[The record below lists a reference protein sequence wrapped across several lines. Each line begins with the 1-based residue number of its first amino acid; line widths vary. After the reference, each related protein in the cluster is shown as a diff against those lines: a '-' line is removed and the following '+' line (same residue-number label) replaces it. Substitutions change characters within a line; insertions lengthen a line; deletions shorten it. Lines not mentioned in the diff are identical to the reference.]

1 MSCRTPR
8 GRSASRGEAQTPAL
22 FNETVTLHFKH
33 QLLLDP
39 ESPALHLR
47 KSAQV
52 VVGRIGSHD
61 GLRGASKPHLASGLT
76 GAEQ

>member
-1 MSCRTPR
+1 MVAWR
-8 GRSASRGEAQTPAL
+8 GGWTPAL

-33 QLLLDP
+33 QLLLDQ

-52 VVGRIGSHD
+52 SLVVPSAHD
-61 GLRGASKPHLASGLT
+61 GLRGPSG
-76 GAEQ
+76 GGSFRHHGKKAEVVRM